1 MSTAVKRV
9 TILLPCRN
17 EEKYIEACLDSVL
30 STTWPKQALEVLV
43 IDGRSDDA
51 TRDLVQQYAA
61 RNPVVKL
68 LDNPGRVVP
77 VGLNIGIRAATGD
90 VIVRMDAHVVYP
102 PEYVTTLV
110 TALEET
116 GADNVGACVVTHPGE
131 KGPQARAIA
140 TALSHPF
147 GVGNSWF
154 RIGASERKWVDT
166 VPFGCFRRHVFS
178 RVGLFDEDLVRNQ
191 DDEFNHRLIRHG
203 GRILLEPGV
212 VSHYY
217 ARGSFPQLWRMYYQ
231 YGWFKPLAA
240 RKIGRVMT
248 LRSLVPAL
256 FVLGLAGL
264 PLLALAVPS
273 ALGLWGLMLGAYA
286 ALLLSCAVREAPRHG
301 WESARWLMVAIPV
314 LHVSYGYGFLRGL
327 WRAFVARRAGAADPV
342 AVPLSR

>member
-1 MSTAVKRV
+1 MSTRV
-9 TILLPCRN
+9 SILLPCRN
-17 EEKYIEACLDSVL
+17 EEQYIAACLDSIL
-30 STTWPKQALEVLV
+30 KTTWPQDALEVLV

-51 TRDLVQQYAA
+51 TRDLVAQYAA
-61 RNPVVKL
+61 RHPVVTL

-77 VGLNIGIRAATGD
+77 VGLNIGIRASRGD

-102 PEYVTTLV
+102 PEYVTKLV

-116 GADNVGACVVTHPGE
+116 GADNVGACIVTHPGE
-131 KGPQARAIA
+131 KGPRARAIA

-154 RIGASERKWVDT
+154 RIGAAERRWVDT

-178 RVGLFDEDLVRNQ
+178 RVGLFDEALVRNQ

-203 GRILLEPGV
+203 GRILLEPGI

-217 ARGSFPQLWRMYYQ
+217 ARGSFRQLWRMYYQ

-264 PLLALAVPS
+264 PLLALVAP
-273 ALGLWGLMLGAYA
+273 AMLGLWLVMVGAYA
-286 ALLLSCAVREAPRHG
+286 ALLLYCAAREAPRHG
-301 WESARWLMVAIPV
+301 WESARWLMAAIPV
-314 LHVSYGYGFLRGL
+314 LHVSYGCGFLRGF
-327 WRAFVARRAGAADPV
+327 WHAFVARGARAPDP
-342 AVPLSR
+342 AFVPLSR